1 MIMNYPSPHDSASN
15 TFVQKHSSCVIGILS
30 GFDRLRLRGTLRQLY
45 CPRVMEAYLNA
56 CRILIKDFGRLV
68 EQTTQAVKEKAKAL
82 AEKAGRPFVFLP
94 SSQISKEDLV
104 RKIAAKDQINQG
116 LIAVLSALEP
126 CKSFR
131 VIGNPQTK
139 HIELK
144 VEPRKCGHLYF
155 YYEHSKFGFMHLC
168 LQTWFPFEVSICLNG
183 RHWLARQLEAA
194 GIGYQKKENAFLR
207 IADLEQAQALMEQQL
222 QTDWPQ
228 ELTKLLNEAHP
239 LHKRICRPLA
249 LKYYWSSSETEY
261 ATDVIFKDPDSL
273 ARLYPGLV
281 HHAIR
286 SFSSRDVMRFLGRS
300 VPLTTGKVF
309 GQFKGEIISD
319 VKHRPEGVRVKHSLQ
334 GNSIKFYDKHGSVLR
349 VETTIVRP
357 QEFRTFRH
365 EEGSAKTQ
373 KKQKS
378 WRPLRR
384 GLADLQRRAHL
395 CQKANHRYLEALA
408 STTGTIPLF
417 EWVQKTCQP
426 ITRAG
431 QRYRALN
438 PWGPQDGRLL
448 ELINQGQFT
457 INGFRNRDIRTA
469 YFPSRCTQRQTKQR
483 MGWIGRRLRLLRAH
497 GLIQKVSGT
506 HRYIVS
512 DKGRTT
518 ITALLTARRADVQ
531 QLTKLAA

>member
-155 YYEHSKFGFMHLC
+155 YYEHSKFGFMHLR

-183 RHWLARQLEAA
+183 RHWLARQLDQA

-207 IADLEQAQALMEQQL
+207 IADLEQAQA
-222 QTDWPQ
+222 
-228 ELTKLLNEAHP
+228 
-239 LHKRICRPLA
+239 
-249 LKYYWSSSETEY
+249 
-261 ATDVIFKDPDSL
+261 
-273 ARLYPGLV
+273 
-281 HHAIR
+281 
-286 SFSSRDVMRFLGRS
+286 
-300 VPLTTGKVF
+300 
-309 GQFKGEIISD
+309 
-319 VKHRPEGVRVKHSLQ
+319 
-334 GNSIKFYDKHGSVLR
+334 
-349 VETTIVRP
+349 
-357 QEFRTFRH
+357 
-365 EEGSAKTQ
+365 
-373 KKQKS
+373 
-378 WRPLRR
+378 
-384 GLADLQRRAHL
+384 
-395 CQKANHRYLEALA
+395 
-408 STTGTIPLF
+408 
-417 EWVQKTCQP
+417 
-426 ITRAG
+426 
-431 QRYRALN
+431 
-438 PWGPQDGRLL
+438 
-448 ELINQGQFT
+448 
-457 INGFRNRDIRTA
+457 
-469 YFPSRCTQRQTKQR
+469 
-483 MGWIGRRLRLLRAH
+483 
-497 GLIQKVSGT
+497 
-506 HRYIVS
+506 
-512 DKGRTT
+512 
-518 ITALLTARRADVQ
+518 
-531 QLTKLAA
+531 